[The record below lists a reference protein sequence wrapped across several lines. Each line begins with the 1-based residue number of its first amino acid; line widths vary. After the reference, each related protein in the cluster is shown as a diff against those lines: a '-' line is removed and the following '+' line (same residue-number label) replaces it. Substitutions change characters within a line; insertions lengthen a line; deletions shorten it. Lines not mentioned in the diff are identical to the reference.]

1 MQESDQLSLRSHPRL
16 VVNQCYSSGAAAV
29 ERGFQIVDLEADVMY
44 RRTTAGHELSYRR
57 IVVYRFEQ
65 LDEWTARVE
74 AADSRSVHRRQLPR
88 LHAKDI
94 PIKRKHISDGADRN
108 ADVGNSDALRG

>member
-1 MQESDQLSLRSHPRL
+1 MQESDQLSFRSHTRL
-16 VVNQCYSSGAAAV
+16 VVNQRYSGGPAAV

-74 AADSRSVHRRQLPR
+74 AAYSRSVHCCQLPR
-88 LHAKDI
+88 LHTKDVL
-94 PIKRKHISDGADRN
+94 IKWKHISDRADRN